1 MTVSVGYGSSA
12 STGLAGWFLG
22 FLGEDCITI
31 KKDEIG
37 GPLMRYA
44 SGVRSKVSGFLM

>member
-1 MTVSVGYGSSA
+1 MGLGPSA
-12 STGLAGWFLG
+12 STGLTGWFLV

-44 SGVRSKVSGFLM
+44 SGVRSMVSGFLL